1 MRVTD
6 ELSLGHSGVDSLC
19 SATQSNFVE
28 TVTDSISHNIKQSLS
43 ESGITDETHLS
54 CIKMLVTLMIYSV
67 TYRHDTK
74 ERNNFYYRNVKH

>member
-28 TVTDSISHNIKQSLS
+28 TVTDSISHNI
-43 ESGITDETHLS
+43 
-54 CIKMLVTLMIYSV
+54 
-67 TYRHDTK
+67 
-74 ERNNFYYRNVKH
+74 NKHFLNQGLQMKHFSQLH